1 MNKVQLES
9 EQKKEYTAPQME
21 IVELKHQTS
30 VLMYSNGPAN

>member
-1 MNKVQLES
+1 MNKVQFEF

-30 VLMYSNGPAN
+30 VLTYSNGGAN